1 MFPAKFDFHA
11 PASIDEALS
20 LLSEHGDEAKV
31 LAGGHSLLPMMKM
44 RFATPQ
50 HVLDLNGINNLR
62 GISHDGDTI
71 VIGAMT
77 TENQIIASDVLAA
90 HCPLLP
96 EAAKQIGDPQVRN
109 RGTIGGDICH
119 GDPANDQPAVTM
131 AADATYVLQGPNGER
146 SVHSSEFFLGSFY
159 TAMEANEVMT
169 AIMIP
174 VASQSN
180 GSAYVKLKRKTG
192 DWATAAAAVQLTLDG
207 NTCSS
212 IRIAL
217 TNVGPTP
224 MRVTAA
230 ERALTGKSIDEGLIN
245 EAADHAMAA
254 CEPAEDLRGDVE
266 YKTHMAGEMTR
277 RAIRQSLARAGGQ

>member
-1 MFPAKFDFHA
+1 MIPAKFDFHA
-11 PASIDEALS
+11 PASVDDVLS
-20 LLSEHGDEAKV
+20 LLAEHGDDAKV

-44 RFATPQ
+44 RFAAPQ
-50 HVLDLNGINNLR
+50 HLIDLNGIENLR
-62 GISHDGDTI
+62 GISQDGDTI

-77 TENQIIASDVLAA
+77 TENQIIASEVLAS

-96 EAAKQIGDPQVRN
+96 EAAAQISDPQVRN

-146 SVHSSEFFLGSFY
+146 NVHSSEFFLGSFY
-159 TAMEANEVMT
+159 TAMEASEIMT
-169 AIMIP
+169 SIRIP
-174 VASQSN
+174 AVNGSS

-192 DWATAAAAVQLTLDG
+192 DWATAASAVQLTLDG
-207 NTCSS
+207 DTCAS

-217 TNVGPTP
+217 TNVGPTAF
-224 MRVTAA
+224 RVTAA
-230 ERALTGKSIDEGLIN
+230 EEALTGKTIDEALIN
-245 EAADHAMAA
+245 TAAEHAMAA
-254 CEPAEDLRGDVE
+254 CEPTEDLRGDVE